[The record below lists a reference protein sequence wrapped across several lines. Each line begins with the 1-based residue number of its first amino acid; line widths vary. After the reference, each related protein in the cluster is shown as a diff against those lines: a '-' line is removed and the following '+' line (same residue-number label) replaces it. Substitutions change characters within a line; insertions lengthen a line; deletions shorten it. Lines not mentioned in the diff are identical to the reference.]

1 MRKVKNE
8 IVQGFVGKIGDETLY
23 DEGLYTTTVYLVVE
37 KLCNKLKDITIP
49 KENDLVKDLINSIGN
64 MYKYKDITLADI
76 SDAIESCIE
85 SFDPKTKKLN
95 DLEFYMFDSFID
107 KEITDKYLGFI
118 NDRLKSGYYLTE

>member
-8 IVQGFVGKIGDETLY
+8 IVQRFVGKIGDETLY

-37 KLCNKLKDITIP
+37 TLCNKLKDITIP
-49 KENDLVKDLINSIGN
+49 KEDDLVKDLINSIGN
-64 MYKYKDITLADI
+64 MYKYEDITLADI